1 MDNQTRRRRPQGPRR
16 RPVRRNPQQGNNMLI
31 PHPPPLQDMGLRRE
45 VRMRFL
51 CTSAFA
57 NDVTY
62 QNLLDIFNVVT
73 VSAVSAIDLFT
84 AVKVKAVEVW
94 ANALA
99 NASVEAVVIFDG
111 ATVGQ
116 AGDQKIHQDSSMGIE
131 PAHVRAVPGRMTQA
145 AQFQASTANKAFYLS
160 CPSGAIVDLELSF
173 RNPIAALA
181 VATANP
187 PAGGTAGA
195 VYVRGFDGAAAAAS
209 KFTPQGPLAV
219 D

>member
-1 MDNQTRRRRPQGPRR
+1 
-16 RPVRRNPQQGNNMLI
+16 MLI
-31 PHPPPLQDMGLRRE
+31 PHPPPIQDIGLRRE
-45 VRMRFL
+45 VRARFA

-57 NDVTY
+57 NDITFAD
-62 QNLLDIFNVVT
+62 LLDIFNVIAVSG
-73 VSAVSAIDLFT
+73 VSAFDLFT
-84 AVKVKAVEVW
+84 AVKIKAVEVW

-99 NASVEAVVIFDG
+99 NATVEVVVIFDG

-145 AQFQASTANKAFYLS
+145 AQFQASTTNKAFYLN

-173 RNPIAALA
+173 RNPIAAMA
-181 VATANP
+181 VATQNA

-195 VYVRGFDGAAAAAS
+195 VYMRGFDGVAVAAS